1 MTQLLSITVT
11 VEIPDGVKPEI
22 TVGKQ
27 REHINMDELPKL
39 AKRGGYTEEE
49 EQFIID
55 NYGKLSN
62 KDIAKKLG
70 RSESAI
76 GVKIYWLK
84 RRGVIE
90 DKKHRNKRAATAFV
104 CIQDCASCEHGEKE
118 EFGDFYWCTMK
129 GQRVN
134 PDGTLVIP

>member
-1 MTQLLSITVT
+1 MIQLLSITVT
-11 VEIPDGVKPEI
+11 VEIPDGLKPEI

-76 GVKIYWLK
+76 GVKIHNLK
-84 RRGVIE
+84 RRGKIQKKGNDDDGCTPE
-90 DKKHRNKRAATAFV
+90 LQKKKHRKQVNAAFV

-118 EFGDFYWCTMK
+118 EFGDFST
-129 GQRVN
+129 GAQ
-134 PDGTLVIP
+134 